1 MKIRRLVVLSFVLM
15 LTISMI
21 TPTAQ
26 AQDDA
31 IVILYPQELDSLNPM
46 YTSMFFAAITQDLY
60 LSGAW
65 TFDADLQPLPVLVTE
80 IPSVENGGL
89 SEDGRTITL
98 NIREDAVW
106 SDGTPLT
113 SADFVFTYE
122 AYRNTDNLQNVTYPY
137 GEADN
142 IISSVE
148 APDEFTVVVN
158 FVEPFAPWLATLFT
172 RVLPAHVLAPVFEA
186 EGTLIDAAWNRD
198 ASVSA
203 GPYVLAEWQ
212 TGAFMRFV
220 ANENYFG
227 DTPKIPTVII
237 RFIPE
242 DDVLLATLLQGEA
255 DAATF
260 IDYSDVPALEA
271 AGLEHQIVSSGYNEH
286 WTVNL
291 REGLAH
297 PAMLDVRVREAIALA
312 TDREG
317 FTENALLGMTYPAA
331 GFWEGSPYASPNV
344 SAPPYDPA
352 RANELLDEAGWID
365 SNGDGTRD
373 KDGIELVLRY
383 ITNQRGIRVD
393 AQAVFQQQLA
403 EVGIG
408 VELINY
414 PSDVYFNNFA
424 NGGPMAIG
432 DFDLAQLSQ
441 TSNFPDPAM
450 TIFRCNQ
457 IPSEDSPDGNNY
469 RGYCNEEVE
478 QLFIQSEITTDY
490 DARVAIFH
498 KIDEILAS
506 EFVYI
511 GIWYDPDLWVVSN
524 TLVNADVNGVSP
536 YWNIA
541 NWERSSSN

>member
-1 MKIRRLVVLSFVLM
+1 MKIRRLLALTFVLM
-15 LTISMI
+15 LTVSMMA
-21 TPTAQ
+21 PVAQ

-31 IVILYPQELDSLNPM
+31 VVILYPQELDSLNPM
-46 YTSMFFAAITQDLY
+46 YTSMFFGAITQDLY

-65 TFDADLQPLPVLVTE
+65 TFDADLNPIPVLVTE
-80 IPSVENGGL
+80 IPSVENGGI

-98 NIREDAVW
+98 NVREDAVW
-106 SDGTPLT
+106 SDGAPLT

-122 AYRNTDNLQNVTYPY
+122 MYRNTDNLQNSTYPY
-137 GEADN
+137 GELDN
-142 IISSVE
+142 IIASVE

-172 RVLPAHVLAPVFEA
+172 RVLPAHVLGPVFDA

-198 ASVSA
+198 ASVGA

-212 TGAFMRFV
+212 TGAFMRFA

-227 DTPKIPTVII
+227 DTPNINQVII

-242 DDVLLATLLQGEA
+242 DDVLLATVLQGEA

-286 WTVNL
+286 WTLNI
-291 REGLAH
+291 REGIAH
-297 PAMLDVRVREAIALA
+297 PAMLDIRVREAISVA
-312 TDREG
+312 TDRVS
-317 FTENALLGMTYPAA
+317 FTENALLGMTYPNG

-344 SAPPYDPA
+344 AAHAYDPD
-352 RANELLDEAGWID
+352 RANALLDEAGWVD

-373 KDGIELVLRY
+373 KDGVELVLRY
-383 ITNQRGIRVD
+383 ITNTRGIRVD
-393 AQAVFQQQLA
+393 AQAVFQQQFA

-408 VELINY
+408 VELVNY
-414 PSDVYFNNFA
+414 PSDLYFNNFA
-424 NGGPMAIG
+424 NGGPIAMG
-432 DFDLAQLSQ
+432 DFDIAQLSQ
-441 TSNFPDPAM
+441 TSNFPDPTT
-450 TIFRCNQ
+450 TIFRCEQ
-457 IPSEDSPDGNNY
+457 IPTEDNPDGNNY
-469 RGYCNEEVE
+469 RGYCNERVE
-478 QLFIQSEITTDY
+478 ELFIQSEITTDY

-498 KIDEILAS
+498 EIDETIAADY
-506 EFVYI
+506 VYV
-511 GIWYDPDLWVVSN
+511 GIWYDPDLWVISN
-524 TLVNADVNGVSP
+524 TLENADVNGVSP

-541 NWERSSSN
+541 NWERTTN